1 MDSNEWKYLI
11 PNEKI
16 PKGYQ
21 ELKEF
26 FVRKNDVY
34 LNNPEW
40 FEFKD
45 KAVWEVRKEKFE
57 KEKAQ
62 KLLKEHAEKTKGTCE
77 FFDNIKIKDGKIEKE
92 EIIET
97 EITNP
102 LFDYGN
108 KITPAYYIERFGD
121 VLPSYYY
128 DVMSAVDNNEVHNY
142 MGMTTKEL
150 KNYRKKCDKK
160 NDIKK
165 GLKGNPKK
173 KRGKKK
179 KQPMFSR
186 IIPKEP
192 IVVKFE

>member
-1 MDSNEWKYLI
+1 MDSKEWKYLI

-62 KLLKEHAEKTKGTCE
+62 KLLKEHTEKTKGTCE

-92 EIIET
+92 EIVET